1 MKLSQTKYI
10 ESLTNKYQLQDS
22 RLYSTPMETNLKI
35 EKAEICESD
44 IKYRNLIIAL
54 LYISSSTR
62 PDISYSVNYLS
73 RYQNSYNETHWKYT
87 LRILK
92 YLYLTKDLKMNYK
105 RNVNADWAG
114 DNVDRKSTSG
124 YVIKVFGNVIDSNS
138 RKQRTVTKPSTY
150 AEYVALSEAVSEIKF
165 ILELMKNFN
174 VELIDPVKVFEANR
188 GAINIANYGNFTK
201 NSKHIEI
208 H

>member
-1 MKLSQTKYI
+1 MI
-10 ESLTNKYQLQDS
+10 E
-22 RLYSTPMETNLKI
+22 
-35 EKAEICESD
+35 
-44 IKYRNLIIAL
+44 AL

-73 RYQNSYNETHWKYT
+73 RYQNSYNETHWKYA

-105 RNVNADWAG
+105 RNVNFETVDCYVDADWAD
-114 DNVDRKSTSG
+114 DNVDRKSTSR
-124 YVIKVFGNVIDSNS
+124 YVINVFGNVIDWKS
-138 RKQRTVTKPSTY
+138 RKQRTVTKVSTY
-150 AEYVALSEAVSEIKF
+150 AEHVALSEAVNEVKIV
-165 ILELMKNFN
+165 LELMKNFN
-174 VELIDPVKVFEANR
+174 VKSGDPVKIFEDNK

-208 H
+208 HYHYVHESVKEKEIEIIIFTKAMCKDKFEKFRRLLNIM